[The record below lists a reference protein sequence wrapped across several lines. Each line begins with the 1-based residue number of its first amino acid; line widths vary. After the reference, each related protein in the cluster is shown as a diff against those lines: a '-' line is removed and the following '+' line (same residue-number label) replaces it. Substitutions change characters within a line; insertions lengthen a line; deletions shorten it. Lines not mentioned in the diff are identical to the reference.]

1 MVRLMA
7 SPTATRERF
16 PLAVTWQA
24 ADTATDYGRSR
35 NGATAKKKMRQHF
48 HAARHGGQSA

>member
-1 MVRLMA
+1 MV

-16 PLAVTWQA
+16 SLAVTWLA
-24 ADTATDYGRSR
+24 ADTATDCGRSR
-35 NGATAKKKMRQHF
+35 DGVTAKKKMRQHF